1 MQYLFNLDFSIYCT
15 VSGNCY
21 LPPAESLEE
30 SLGRGGGEGGR
41 GRGQEGRCGR
51 GRNRKFWG
59 VLVCS
64 GLFWFFLNKHT
75 GL

>member
-30 SLGRGGGEGGR
+30 PLGRGWGR
-41 GRGQEGRCGR
+41 GKGAGAGRQGVAVEGTGSF
-51 GRNRKFWG
+51 GVFWF
-59 VLVCS
+59 VLVCF
-64 GLFWFFLNKHT
+64 GFF
-75 GL
+75 